1 MIEIGFKKIELEDK
15 DLITHYFKH
24 HTSRSCERTFVNVYL
39 WARFYHVKFAEVEH
53 TLVFRTE
60 DEDGFSFAYPAGEPE
75 NVKKA
80 LDVRRSGSA
89 AIDLCS
95 IAAGRAELYFELRL
109 SPWDFAAGALIVEE
123 AGGVVTTVEGGAV
136 NLGQKCSVLATNGRC
151 GRLE

>member
-1 MIEIGFKKIELEDK
+1 MTEPTFKRPELEDK
-15 DLITHYFKH
+15 EIISSYFEKAQ
-24 HTSRSCERTFVNVYL
+24 SRSCERTFVNVYL
-39 WARFYHVKFAEVEH
+39 WSRHYKVQYAIIED
-53 TLVFRTE
+53 TLVFR
-60 DEDGFSFAYPAGEPE
+60 DSGKNLSFTYPAGEPE

-136 NLGQKCSVLATNGRC
+136 TLGQKCSVLATNGRC